1 MALVRRTPAA
11 VAILE
16 RNDTPRGRERDDTPR
31 DRERDDT
38 PRDRERDDTP
48 RDREQWVADLASDD
62 TSTRRRAARVLTGM
76 PDAVTMI
83 CAHLAN
89 EQSLS
94 VRSIILTG
102 LIVHKSP
109 AVVRDLLP
117 LLGSEDANLRN
128 GAIEALQQ
136 MPDEVAPHVE
146 AMLADPN
153 SDVRIFAVDV
163 LSALPHPMVPEWL
176 RRVVTLDPH
185 VNVCAGAKCWTCA
198 RRSGTARGDS
208 RA

>member
-1 MALVRRTPAA
+1 MALVRRTATPIAG
-11 VAILE
+11 LE
-16 RNDTPRGRERDDTPR
+16 RDAAPRG
-31 DRERDDT
+31 
-38 PRDRERDDTP
+38 
-48 RDREQWVADLASDD
+48 REQWVADLASDD
-62 TSTRRRAARVLTGM
+62 SSIRRRAAQALSRM
-76 PDAVTMI
+76 PDAVARI

-89 EQSLS
+89 ERSLS

-109 AVVRDLLP
+109 AVVLGLLP

-136 MPDEVAPHVE
+136 MPDEVAPHME

-185 VNVCAGAKCWTCA
+185 VNVCAAALDALAEAGQPEVIPALEELA
-198 RRSGTARGDS
+198 DRFPDVAFIQFAVDAAIRRIRG
-208 RA
+208 R

>member
-1 MALVRRTPAA
+1 MALVRRTAA
-11 VAILE
+11 PIVDLEPNVA
-16 RNDTPRGRERDDTPR
+16 PRG
-31 DRERDDT
+31 
-38 PRDRERDDTP
+38 
-48 RDREQWVADLASDD
+48 REQWVADLASDD
-62 TSTRRRAARVLTGM
+62 TSIRRRAAQALARM
-76 PDAVTMI
+76 PDAVTVI

-109 AVVRDLLP
+109 AVVRGLLP

-153 SDVRIFAVDV
+153 SDIRIFAVDV

-185 VNVCAGAKCWTCA
+185 VNVCAGALDA
-198 RRSGTARGDS
+198 LAEAGQPEVIPALQELAGRFPDVAFIQFAVDAAILRIRG
-208 RA
+208 R

>member
-1 MALVRRTPAA
+1 MALVRRTAA
-11 VAILE
+11 SVAGLE
-16 RNDTPRGRERDDTPR
+16 RDGALRGQ
-31 DRERDDT
+31 
-38 PRDRERDDTP
+38 
-48 RDREQWVADLASDD
+48 EQWLADLASND
-62 TSTRRRAARVLTGM
+62 TSIRRQAAQALSRM
-76 PDAVTMI
+76 PDAVAGI

-89 EQSLS
+89 ERSLS

-109 AVVRDLLP
+109 AVVRGLLP

-146 AMLADPN
+146 AMLADPD

-185 VNVCAGAKCWTCA
+185 VNVCAAALDALAEAGQPEVIPALEKLA
-198 RRSGTARGDS
+198 DRFSDVAFIQFAVDAAIRRIRG
-208 RA
+208 R

>member
-1 MALVRRTPAA
+1 MALVRRTAPP
-11 VAILE
+11 IT
-16 RNDTPRGRERDDTPR
+16 DPERDVASR
-31 DRERDDT
+31 G
-38 PRDRERDDTP
+38 
-48 RDREQWVADLASDD
+48 REQWVADLASAD
-62 TSTRRRAARVLTGM
+62 TSTRRRAAQALSRM
-76 PDAVTMI
+76 PDAVAAI

-102 LIVHKSP
+102 LIVNKSP
-109 AVVRDLLP
+109 AVVLGLLP

-128 GAIEALQQ
+128 GAIEALQR
-136 MPDEVAPHVE
+136 MPDEVAPHME

-185 VNVCAGAKCWTCA
+185 VNVCAAALDALAEAGQPDVIPALEELA
-198 RRSGTARGDS
+198 DRFPDVAFIQFAVDAAIRRIHGR
-208 RA
+208 

>member
-1 MALVRRTPAA
+1 MALVRRTAA
-11 VAILE
+11 PIPEPE
-16 RNDTPRGRERDDTPR
+16 RDNTPRGQ
-31 DRERDDT
+31 
-38 PRDRERDDTP
+38 
-48 RDREQWVADLASDD
+48 EQWLADLASDD
-62 TSTRRRAARVLTGM
+62 TSMRRRAAQALARM
-76 PDAVTMI
+76 PDAVAVI
-83 CAHLAN
+83 CAHLAD
-89 EQSLS
+89 ERSLS

-109 AVVRDLLP
+109 AVVRGLLP

-146 AMLADPN
+146 EMLTDPN

-185 VNVCAGAKCWTCA
+185 VNVCAAALDALAEAGQPDVIPALEKLA
-198 RRSGTARGDS
+198 NRFADVAFIRFAADAAIRRISGR
-208 RA
+208 

>member
-1 MALVRRTPAA
+1 MALVRRTAA
-11 VAILE
+11 PIADLDRDVG
-16 RNDTPRGRERDDTPR
+16 PRGQ
-31 DRERDDT
+31 
-38 PRDRERDDTP
+38 
-48 RDREQWVADLASDD
+48 EQWVADLASDD
-62 TSTRRRAARVLTGM
+62 TSIRRRAAQELSRT
-76 PDAVTMI
+76 PDAVAAI

-89 EQSLS
+89 EGSLS

-109 AVVRDLLP
+109 AVVRGLLP

-185 VNVCAGAKCWTCA
+185 VNVCAAALDALAEAGQPEVIPALEELA
-198 RRSGTARGDS
+198 NRFEDVAFIQFAVDAAIRRIRG
-208 RA
+208 R

>member
-1 MALVRRTPAA
+1 MALTRRTTSPAA
-11 VAILE
+11 GQQHEDA
-16 RNDTPRGRERDDTPR
+16 PRGQ
-31 DRERDDT
+31 
-38 PRDRERDDTP
+38 
-48 RDREQWVADLASDD
+48 EQWIADLASDD
-62 TSTRRRAARVLTGM
+62 ISMRRRAAQALARI
-76 PDAVTMI
+76 PDAVAVL

-109 AVVRDLLP
+109 AVVRGLLP

-146 AMLADPN
+146 AMLADPD
-153 SDVRIFAVDV
+153 SDIRIFAVDV

-185 VNVCAGAKCWTCA
+185 VNVCAAALDALAEAGQPEVIPALEKLA
-198 RRSGTARGDS
+198 DRFSDVAFIQFAVDAAIRRIRG
-208 RA
+208 R

>member
-1 MALVRRTPAA
+1 MALVRRATAA
-11 VAILE
+11 VAGLQC
-16 RNDTPRGRERDDTPR
+16 DDAPRSQ
-31 DRERDDT
+31 
-38 PRDRERDDTP
+38 
-48 RDREQWVADLASDD
+48 EQWVADLTSGD
-62 TSTRRRAARVLTGM
+62 TSMRRRAAQALAGM

-109 AVVRDLLP
+109 AVVRGLLP
-117 LLGSEDANLRN
+117 LLGSEDPNLRN

-176 RRVVTLDPH
+176 RRVVTTDRH
-185 VNVCAGAKCWTCA
+185 VNVCAAALDALAEAGQPEVIPALEDLA
-198 RRSGTARGDS
+198 DRFADVAFIQFAVDAAVRRIRG
-208 RA
+208 R